1 MKIIKYF
8 IILFLLINSNTLNAD
23 DKLFNKWLK
32 EFKIYALKNNIS
44 ESTFDMAMSDV
55 IFLPMVIKYDRFQPE
70 FYEDT
75 KTYISKRASSQKVK
89 QGTKLYKLNENFIN
103 SIDNKFSV
111 EKSLLLALMG
121 IETNFGTYVGK
132 MDILSSLATLSF
144 DERRSE
150 FFTKELIIILQLI
163 ESQTIDHN
171 ILYGSWAGAF
181 GNFQFMPSTINNYAI
196 DYDKNNIIEL
206 KSTKDS
212 FASAA
217 NYINK
222 IGWKKNQ
229 PCFIRVNL
237 TNDVPKRLLNTSA
250 KKLHNINKFDVLK
263 QYINNKD
270 SFNIDDNLIA
280 AIITPD
286 KDIIPNAET
295 LEPAYIVFENYEKIL
310 QWNRSLRFGLAVC
323 TLKDKFENVL

>member
-8 IILFLLINSNTLNAD
+8 IILFLLLNSSMLNAN
-23 DKLFNKWLK
+23 DKLFDGWLK
-32 EFKIYALKNNIS
+32 EFKIHALKNNIS
-44 ESTFDMAMSDV
+44 ELTFDRAMSDV
-55 IFLPMVIKYDRFQPE
+55 IFLPKVIKYDRFQPE

-75 KTYISKRASSQKVK
+75 KTYISKRSSNQKVK
-89 QGTKLYKLNENFIN
+89 QGTKLFRLNEKFIN
-103 SIDNKFSV
+103 SIDNKYSV

-150 FFTKELIIILQLI
+150 FFTKELITMLQLI
-163 ESQTIDHN
+163 ESQRIDHD

-181 GNFQFMPSTINNYAI
+181 GNFQFMPSTIDRYAI

-229 PCFIRVNL
+229 PCFVKVNL
-237 TNDVPKRLLNTSA
+237 TKNVPKKLLNTSA
-250 KKLHNINKFDVLK
+250 KKLHNKNSFDYLK
-263 QYINNKD
+263 QYINNKN
-270 SFNIDDNLIA
+270 SYTIDDNLIA

-286 KDIIPNAET
+286 KDIIPNAEN

-323 TLKDKFENVL
+323 TLKNKFENVL